1 MLRERYGGEN
11 VLAAGHHRDP
21 GREISESGPCCK
33 LDVRDVETL
42 KAIVCDYQI
51 NIIYH
56 LASLLS
62 AVAEEKP
69 LQAWDINMNGL
80 INVLEIARE
89 QHCAVFFPSSIGA
102 FGPMTPPVN
111 TPQDTIQHPDTMYGI
126 TKVGGEL
133 LCNYYNHRFSVDTRG
148 VRYPGLISSKTLP
161 GGGTTDYAVH
171 IFYAALKDKHYSCF
185 LEPDTRLD
193 MMYMPDATKAAIQ
206 LMEADERQ
214 LLHRNGY
221 NITAMSFTPEEIAAA
236 IRKHIPDFT
245 IGYQVDPVRQGIAE
259 SWPRHMDD
267 SVARGEWNWRPD
279 YDLDAMVEDM
289 LSKLE
294 AGSGDTC

>member
-33 LDVRDVETL
+33 LDVRDAERLNT
-42 KAIVCDYQI
+42 IVCDHQI